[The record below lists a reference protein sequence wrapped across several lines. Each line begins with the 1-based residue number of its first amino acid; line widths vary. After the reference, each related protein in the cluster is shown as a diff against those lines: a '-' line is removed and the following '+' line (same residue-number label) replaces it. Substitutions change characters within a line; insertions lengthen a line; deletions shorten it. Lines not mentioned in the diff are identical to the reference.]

1 MQNSRVGLHLR
12 LHTTVSAVAR
22 MAKALRLKFFQF
34 FLRYEDS
41 QRLFSLSKEDEKI
54 FLSMR
59 TSFDQIYVH
68 GSYLINMAIN
78 KLEHPILDQE
88 IALAKRLQVSHYILH
103 PGAIEK
109 GVHYT
114 DMLDRVVRVLNR
126 IITKHPELIFCIENT
141 ANPSKLLGGTLE
153 DFVYIR
159 ERINIPE
166 RLTFCIDTAHAH
178 AAGYALD
185 SVISRLAF
193 FAILLKYNFRI
204 ALVHLNDTREQCGS
218 RVDCHAEPGKGLIGM
233 EELHA
238 FACHP
243 LMRNIPLLIEAPEL
257 SYDMMNELLNK
268 LKKW

>member
-1 MQNSRVGLHLR
+1 MHSSRVSFNLR
-12 LHTTVSAVAR
+12 LHTSVSAVAR
-22 MAKALRLKFFQF
+22 MAKALGLNFFQF
-34 FLRYEDS
+34 FLRYEDT
-41 QRLFSLSKEDEKI
+41 QRLFSLSKEDERI

-59 TSFDQIYVH
+59 SSFKHIYVH

-78 KLEHPILDQE
+78 KAEHPVLDQE
-88 IALAKRLQVSHYILH
+88 ITLAKKLQISHYILH

-109 GVHYT
+109 GLRYT
-114 DMLDRVVRVLNR
+114 DMLDRVVRVLNT
-126 IITKHPELIFCIENT
+126 IIGKHSELIFCVENT
-141 ANPSKLLGGTLE
+141 ANPSALLGGALE
-153 DFVYIR
+153 DFVYIQ
-159 ERINIPE
+159 ERINVPE
-166 RLTFCIDTAHAH
+166 RFAVCIDTAHAH

-185 SVISRLAF
+185 SEISRRAF
-193 FAILLKYNFRI
+193 FALLIKYNFPI

-238 FACHP
+238 FVCHP

-268 LKKW
+268 VKKW